1 MIKINLQFFGG
12 RGASS
17 SGGGG
22 GSSATGELVLP
33 NGSKIEFEGEL
44 KYGGK
49 DATLTKEARKAIEEW
64 EEKRVKNK
72 VEYAY
77 SVMEDG
83 TPVGAE
89 IRGSKGSVSSPRYYK
104 QEGAT
109 FTHIHPRGDGLLG
122 GTFSEADLYNFAKN
136 PAKTTRAK
144 AKEGAYSISK
154 TDKFDAQGFRG
165 FVDGANKQF
174 NSTYRAKVKA
184 FEKDYKS
191 GKIGYDDYKKGNAK
205 AFNTALVELHNI
217 YSSGQKQYGYKYT
230 LEQPK
235 K

>member
-17 SGGGG
+17 SSGGGG
-22 GSSATGELVLP
+22 GSAKSELILP

-44 KYGGK
+44 KYGEK
-49 DATLTKEARKAIEEW
+49 DTTLTKEARKSIEAW

-83 TPVGAE
+83 TPVGEE
-89 IRGSKGSVSSPRYYK
+89 IRGTKNSVGTPLSYK

-109 FTHIHPRGDGLLG
+109 FTHIHPREDGLLG
-122 GTFSEADLYNFAKN
+122 GTFSKTDLFSFADT
-136 PAKTTRAK
+136 PSKTTRAR

-154 TDKFDAQGFRG
+154 TDKFDAQGFKD
-165 FVDGANKQF
+165 FVDRANRQF
-174 NSTYRAKVKA
+174 NSTYGAKMKA
-184 FEKDYKS
+184 LTAEYRK
-191 GKIGYDDYKKGNAK
+191 GKIGYDDYAKGSAK

-217 YSSGQKQYGYKYT
+217 YASGQKQYGYKYT
-230 LEQPK
+230 LEK
-235 K
+235 AE

>member
-1 MIKINLQFFGG
+1 MIRINLQFFGG

-17 SGGGG
+17 SQGGGG
-22 GSSATGELVLP
+22 GSANGELILP

-49 DATLTKEARKAIEEW
+49 DTTLTKEARKSIEAW

-83 TPVGAE
+83 TPVGGE
-89 IRGSKGSVSSPRYYK
+89 IRGSKNSVGTPPSYA

-122 GTFSEADLYNFAKN
+122 GTFSEADLRNFAKN
-136 PAKTTRAK
+136 PAKTARAR

-154 TDKFDAQGFRG
+154 TDKFDAQGFKG
-165 FVDGANKQF
+165 FIDGAKRQF
-174 NSTYRAKVKA
+174 DSTYGAKVKA
-184 FEKDYKS
+184 LTTEYRK
-191 GKIGYDDYKKGNAK
+191 GKIGYDDYVKGNAK

-217 YSSGQKQYGYKYT
+217 YASGQKQYGYKYT
-230 LEQPK
+230 LEK
-235 K
+235 AK

>member
-1 MIKINLQFFGG
+1 MILIDLQFFGG

-22 GSSATGELVLP
+22 GGSANGELILP

-44 KYGGK
+44 KYGAK
-49 DATLTKEARKAIEEW
+49 DTTLTKEARKAMEAW

-72 VEYAY
+72 IEYAY

-83 TPVGAE
+83 TPVGPE
-89 IRGSKGSVSSPRYYK
+89 VKGGKGSVLSPLSYK

-109 FTHIHPRGDGLLG
+109 YSHIHPRGDGMLG
-122 GTFSEADLYNFAKN
+122 GTFSEADMRNFSRN
-136 PAKTTRAK
+136 PVKTYRAR
-144 AKEGAYSISK
+144 AKEGAYTISK
-154 TDKFDAQGFRG
+154 TDSFDAVGFRG

-174 NSTYRAKVKA
+174 ESTYRSKVKSLA
-184 FEKDYKS
+184 NDYKS
-191 GKIGYDDYKKGNAK
+191 GKIGYNDYAKGNAK

-230 LEQPK
+230 LEKP
-235 K
+235 

>member
-1 MIKINLQFFGG
+1 MIKMNLQFFGG

-17 SGGGG
+17 GGGGG
-22 GSSATGELVLP
+22 GSSAKGELILP

-77 SVMEDG
+77 AVMEDG

-89 IRGSKGSVSSPRYYK
+89 VRGSKGSVSSPRSYK

-109 FTHIHPRGDGLLG
+109 FTHIHPRGDGILG
-122 GTFSEADLYNFAKN
+122 GTFSEADLRNFANN
-136 PAKTTRAK
+136 PAKTTRAR

-154 TDKFDAQGFRG
+154 TDKFDTQGFKG
-165 FVDGANKQF
+165 FIDGANRQF
-174 NSTYRAKVKA
+174 NSSYKAKVDAVAK
-184 FEKDYKS
+184 EYKN
-191 GKIGYDDYKKGNAK
+191 GKISYDDYKKGNAK

-230 LEQPK
+230 LEK
-235 K
+235 AEN